1 MVLLMSLLVSMVV
14 LLIYDDDN
22 DNNGVDVIMFLAR
35 VSCVAASTVKETEQP
50 CSKTEERLRTL
61 VEDNTCK
68 LILDEIT
75 LEDAGLYQCMLGAIV
90 ASDLVKGSQ
99 SMEVEVARE
108 ASLQFEGSIS
118 EADPDWVLVEG
129 EEVTASCS
137 SLGGTP
143 RPTILGYL
151 GEDLLEA
158 DTEEGEEDVTVTFS
172 LSPSR
177 AESGNY
183 LKCSSQQTDGDG
195 LTLFS
200 GPQEISKKVR

>member
-1 MVLLMSLLVSMVV
+1 MMMISIAVLCLV
-14 LLIYDDDN
+14 
-22 DNNGVDVIMFLAR
+22 R
-35 VSCVAASTVKETEQP
+35 VSCVAASTVKDAVQP

-151 GEDLLEA
+151 GDDLLEA
-158 DTEEGEEDVTVTFS
+158 DAEEGEEDVTVTFS
-172 LSPSR
+172 ISPGR
-177 AESGNY
+177 ADSGKY
-183 LKCSSQQTDGDG
+183 LRCSSQQTQSDI
-195 LTLFS
+195 LALFS
-200 GPQEISKKVR
+200 GAQEISKKVR

>member
-1 MVLLMSLLVSMVV
+1 M
-14 LLIYDDDN
+14 
-22 DNNGVDVIMFLAR
+22 
-35 VSCVAASTVKETEQP
+35 
-50 CSKTEERLRTL
+50 
-61 VEDNTCK
+61 
-68 LILDEIT
+68 ILDEIT

-90 ASDLVKGSQ
+90 SSDLEKDTRSIL
-99 SMEVEVARE
+99 VEVARE

-118 EADPDWVLVEG
+118 DSDSDWVLVEG

-158 DTEEGEEDVTVTFS
+158 DTEEGEVNVTVTFS

-177 AESGNY
+177 VDSGKY
-183 LKCSSQQTDGDG
+183 LRCSSQQTQSES

-200 GPQEISKKVR
+200 GPQEISKKVRER